1 MNAKIATAQNEVN
14 QAQTAYDKALNDF
27 NSTMS
32 PLEQA
37 KKNLADFE
45 AKYATELARLNQGSK
60 GYFDSIGVGAST
72 DRIFDK
78 NSSNAAKAGLA
89 SYTNMGQ
96 KYDATRTPRA
106 LGAMR

>member
-1 MNAKIATAQNEVN
+1 MNDAKAKEQSTKNSLDAANAEKEKNEAAIKELNAKIATAQNEVN

-45 AKYATELARLNQGSK
+45 SKYATELSRLTAGSK
-60 GYFDSIGVGAST
+60 GYFES
-72 DRIFDK
+72 
-78 NSSNAAKAGLA
+78 
-89 SYTNMGQ
+89 
-96 KYDATRTPRA
+96 
-106 LGAMR
+106 LGCS